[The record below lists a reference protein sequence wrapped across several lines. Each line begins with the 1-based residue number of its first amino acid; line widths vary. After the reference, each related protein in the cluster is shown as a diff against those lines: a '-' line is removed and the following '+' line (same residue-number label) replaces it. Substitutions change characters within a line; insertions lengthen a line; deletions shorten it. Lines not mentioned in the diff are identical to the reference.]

1 MQGSTANLFMRDD
14 TFFGVCEAIGED
26 FGFNPLFLRVAFG
39 VSVLWNPVAVL
50 VAYFGLGV
58 IVLASRLLFPN
69 PKRSAGR
76 LSPASSVP
84 ASADDDQ
91 VSGAE
96 QFADAA

>member
-1 MQGSTANLFMRDD
+1 MQGSETNLFMRDD
-14 TFFGVCEAIGED
+14 TFLGVCEAIGED

-50 VAYFGLGV
+50 VAYLGLGV

-69 PKRSAGR
+69 PKRSGGR

-84 ASADDDQ
+84 ERADDYQ
-91 VSGAE
+91 VSNAG
-96 QFADAA
+96 QLADAA

>member
-1 MQGSTANLFMRDD
+1 MQGSKANLFMRDD

-76 LSPASSVP
+76 LSSSVP
-84 ASADDDQ
+84 ESADDYQ
-91 VSGAE
+91 VSSTE
-96 QFADAA
+96 QLADAA